1 MNLLTD
7 LKPNNHKLFN
17 TFLFLQYELKK
28 YENSLLKW
36 TTLAHDLL
44 DVDGLDQFRTKI
56 EDMRKEELKLRDELG
71 SLTLEL
77 NSMNRY
83 VPYLLAQFNGISNEF
98 SEMNVSFLCRKELHF
113 KERLEKWW
121 WWDWATWKWNIVFY

>member
-7 LKPNNHKLFN
+7 IKPNNHKLFN

-83 VPYLLAQFNGISNEF
+83 VAIPFSPIQWNFKRIFRNEC
-98 SEMNVSFLCRKELHF
+98 VIL
-113 KERLEKWW
+113 
-121 WWDWATWKWNIVFY
+121 V

>member
-113 KERLEKWW
+113 KERLEK
-121 WWDWATWKWNIVFY
+121 